1 MCASSRFRL
10 RKAGPICTGSRD
22 VDALEIFAWIVGGG
36 LAIGGAAVFVKRGG
50 AAFGG
55 SGAES
60 LDNAVFSPAPAVTPS
75 APSVASPPRSMS
87 ELLRRS
93 EREVVARTIWGEARS
108 EGRTGM
114 AAVAAVIRNRAL
126 DGRSYFGG
134 STPRGVALA
143 QFQFSVWN
151 FDDANRRATLA
162 VSQSDPHM
170 VAALDLY
177 DRVIAQGRNDE
188 VPERVRTA
196 THYLVSGTSAF
207 WTNAPGVTRLG
218 DVGKHRFYREA

>member
-1 MCASSRFRL
+1 M
-10 RKAGPICTGSRD
+10 P
-22 VDALEIFAWIVGGG
+22 
-36 LAIGGAAVFVKRGG
+36 
-50 AAFGG
+50 
-55 SGAES
+55 
-60 LDNAVFSPAPAVTPS
+60 
-75 APSVASPPRSMS
+75 

-108 EGRTGM
+108 EGRVGM
-114 AAVAAVIRNRAL
+114 AAVAAVIRNRAR

-151 FDDANRRATLA
+151 VDDANRRAALSVA
-162 VSQSDPHM
+162 QSDPHM

-177 DRVIAQGRNDE
+177 DRVIVAGRNDE

-196 THYLVSGTSAF
+196 THYLVSGTKAF